1 MQKSKVV
8 KLDITLAKF
17 FAALQVLVFPW
28 LHLKVLTY
36 FTASLVQ
43 RQFMSLISELHK
55 RATITEHIDI
65 ITLLESKN
73 SSQENAFKMSSHLMT
88 LRSWMLIRDFYM
100 GRESFGLMYYHLLL
114 ALKDCE
120 FKQMKVW
127 EKFILFNRYKSLQII
142 MVMGT
147 HLSFYCTYMRITE
160 LRITL
165 SAYLTKSL

>member
-73 SSQENAFKMSSHLMT
+73 SLQENAFKMSSHLMT
-88 LRSWMLIRDFYM
+88 L
-100 GRESFGLMYYHLLL
+100 
-114 ALKDCE
+114 
-120 FKQMKVW
+120 
-127 EKFILFNRYKSLQII
+127 
-142 MVMGT
+142 
-147 HLSFYCTYMRITE
+147 LS
-160 LRITL
+160 
-165 SAYLTKSL
+165 